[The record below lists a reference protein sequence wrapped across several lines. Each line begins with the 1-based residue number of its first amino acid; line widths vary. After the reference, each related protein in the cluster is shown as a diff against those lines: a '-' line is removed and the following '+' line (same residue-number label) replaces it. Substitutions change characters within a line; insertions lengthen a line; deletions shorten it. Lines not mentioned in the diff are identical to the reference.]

1 MPQLDPTWFVS
12 QLFWLCVSFF
22 TMLAVMAKF
31 FIPRIAEILAQR
43 QHKIDSYLVKAHE
56 TKEKAEE
63 ALKKYQDALA
73 QANLEA
79 DEALENTRQ
88 ELREFIETR
97 QNELQKSLNKKIAE
111 GEKKIAQ
118 SKEEAL
124 KQVQEMSEELAL
136 DVVKKIGLNGIDAK
150 DIKNILKKI
159 AND

>member
-22 TMLAVMAKF
+22 TMLTVMAKF
-31 FIPRIAEILAQR
+31 FIPRIAEILSQR

-73 QANLEA
+73 QANQEA
-79 DEALENTRQ
+79 GEALENTRQ
-88 ELREFIETR
+88 ELKLFIENQ
-97 QNELQKSLNKKIAE
+97 QNELQDSLNKKIAE
-111 GEKKIAQ
+111 GEKKINK

-124 KQVQEMSEELAL
+124 KQVREMSEELAL
-136 DVVKKIGLNGIDAK
+136 DVVKKIGLGSIKSK
-150 DIKNILKKI
+150 DIKNIMKKI